1 MNKENDYLY
10 IVAIIIMAFLVV
22 TYTNY
27 SNNTVETNPIEYD
40 LSAIKELRENR
51 LDLLDKLL
59 SCESGGQQFIEGD
72 GGKSIGYYQWQH
84 ETLEDIL
91 GYKMSYEEY
100 YSIVTDYEQIHKITY
115 MTIFQK
121 DESWRWRNCWNKINK
136 NYE

>member
-1 MNKENDYLY
+1 MKTKIKFEPHDLLLV
-10 IVAIIIMAFLVV
+10 IALFLAMIPFIA
-22 TYTNY
+22 YFNQGY
-27 SNNTVETNPIEYD
+27 NPEPVEYD

-84 ETLEDIL
+84 GTLEDIL

-136 NYE
+136 